1 MSGGAN
7 ESTRALLKLAQGGDR
22 KARDTLV
29 EENLALVKYLVRR
42 FLDRGKEYDD
52 LFQYGCMGLLKA
64 IDRFDLDYDVAF
76 STYAVPVIIG
86 EIRRYLRDDHPL
98 HIARSISDN
107 ARRIEE
113 YLQSA
118 EQNGEAL
125 PSPEAIAAALGL
137 NAEDVV
143 LALNARQRVRS
154 LSEPVSGGED
164 IALQDTLGAEPM
176 AAVDDRLLLQELLA
190 RLSEK
195 ERTLLV
201 RRYFY
206 AHTQT
211 QIARD
216 TGMTQV
222 QVSRLEKR
230 LLRRMRELAEGAQP
244 S

>member
-118 EQNGEAL
+118 EQNGEAP

-201 RRYFY
+201 RRYFC

-230 LLRRMRELAEGAQP
+230 LLRRTRELAEGAQP

>member
-1 MSGGAN
+1 M
-7 ESTRALLKLAQGGDR
+7 
-22 KARDTLV
+22 
-29 EENLALVKYLVRR
+29 
-42 FLDRGKEYDD
+42 
-52 LFQYGCMGLLKA
+52 
-64 IDRFDLDYDVAF
+64 
-76 STYAVPVIIG
+76 
-86 EIRRYLRDDHPL
+86 
-98 HIARSISDN
+98 
-107 ARRIEE
+107 
-113 YLQSA
+113 
-118 EQNGEAL
+118 
-125 PSPEAIAAALGL
+125 
-137 NAEDVV
+137 
-143 LALNARQRVRS
+143 ALNARQRVRS

-201 RRYFY
+201 RSYFC